1 MQSCS
6 SLNATVGWKF
16 EGMPGRTQ
24 IGRRIIH
31 VLAIATLG
39 VSLNLALWA
48 QAKPSI
54 PPHGKL
60 LALFNGKNF
69 TGFDTLLE
77 KQGINRDPN
86 KVFQVERGVLH
97 ISGQEFGGLVT
108 QKEYE
113 NYYLRAEFKWGEK
126 TYPPRDGKAR
136 DSGIQYNITGPLKVW
151 PRMMEFQ
158 INEGGTGDMWVVGGT
173 GATVDGK
180 VYEST
185 SSGPGAYIRIPHIGR
200 GALVNVTGHRDP
212 VNDLER
218 PHGKWNVLELVVNHD
233 RILYF
238 VNGKLSI
245 AGTNANTT
253 KGKILFQCEGSEV
266 YFRKMKIAML
276 R

>member
-1 MQSCS
+1 M
-6 SLNATVGWKF
+6 
-16 EGMPGRTQ
+16 RTC
-24 IGRRIIH
+24 
-31 VLAIATLG
+31 
-39 VSLNLALWA
+39 LALPGLRVLGISTIA
-48 QAKPSI
+48 LMLIVPAAARDKPFI

-60 LALFNGKNF
+60 APLFNGKDL

-77 KQGINRDPN
+77 KQGINSDPN
-86 KVFQVERGVLH
+86 KVFQVEKGMLH

-108 QKEYE
+108 HKEYA

-173 GATVDGK
+173 GATVGGK

-185 SSGPGAYIRIPHIGR
+185 SSGSGAYIRIPHIGR
-200 GALVNVTGHRDP
+200 GPLVNVTGHRDP

-218 PHGKWNVLELVVNHD
+218 PHGKWNVLELVVDHD
-233 RILYF
+233 RILYI
-238 VNGKLSI
+238 VNGKLAIQGS
-245 AGTNANTT
+245 NANTT
-253 KGKILFQCEGSEV
+253 QGKILFQCEGSEV
-266 YFRKMKIAML
+266 YFRNVKIAML
-276 R
+276 K